1 MIRFDTLAFVQRLTA
16 AGFAREQAEA
26 IVEGLAE
33 ADTSQV
39 ASKADITELRHDLGE
54 TKAELKADITELRHD
69 LGETRAELKADITD
83 LRHDLDETKAELKAD
98 LAALK
103 AELKA
108 DLGALKAEAK
118 ADLQTEIG
126 RLELKL
132 GEFKTELFRHM
143 LVQTGVIVG
152 AVIALMKLIP

>member
-69 LGETRAELKADITD
+69 L
-83 LRHDLDETKAELKAD
+83 DETKAELKAD

-108 DLGALKAEAK
+108 DLGVLKAEAK

>member
-1 MIRFDTLAFVQRLTA
+1 VLGTPMIRFDTVAFVQRLTA

-54 TKAELKADITELRHD
+54 TKAELKAD
-69 LGETRAELKADITD
+69 
-83 LRHDLDETKAELKAD
+83 

-108 DLGALKAEAK
+108 DLATQKLELNADLAALK
-118 ADLQTEIG
+118 ADLQAEIG
-126 RLELKL
+126 RVELKL
-132 GEFKTELFRHM
+132 GEFKTELFWHM

-152 AVIALMKLIP
+152 AVIALMKLTP

>member
-54 TKAELKADITELRHD
+54 TKAELKAD
-69 LGETRAELKADITD
+69 
-83 LRHDLDETKAELKAD
+83 

-108 DLGALKAEAK
+108 DLVALRTEAKADLAALKAEAK
-118 ADLQTEIG
+118 ADLQAQIG

-132 GEFKTELFRHM
+132 GEFKTDLFRHM

>member
-26 IVEGLAE
+26 IVAGLAD

-54 TKAELKADITELRHD
+54 TKAELKAD
-69 LGETRAELKADITD
+69 
-83 LRHDLDETKAELKAD
+83 

-108 DLGALKAEAK
+108 DLAALRTEAKADLAALKAEAK
-118 ADLQTEIG
+118 ADLQSEIG
-126 RLELKL
+126 RVELKL
-132 GEFKTELFRHM
+132 GEFKTDLFRHM